1 MEQEVRSGSGNGEGG
16 RRRVPPLR
24 GPWAI
29 VGPFL
34 VARAL

>member
-16 RRRVPPLR
+16 HRRVQPLR

-29 VGPFL
+29 VGTFW